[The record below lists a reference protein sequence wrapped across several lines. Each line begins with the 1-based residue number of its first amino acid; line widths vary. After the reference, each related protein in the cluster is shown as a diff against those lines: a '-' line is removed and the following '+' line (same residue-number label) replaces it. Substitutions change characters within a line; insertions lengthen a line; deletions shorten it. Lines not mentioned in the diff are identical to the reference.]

1 MEKNRINFSK
11 LVTNFLINFASV
23 FAILIIIIC
32 SISEYIYSDMI
43 LLKDIVTIG
52 VFSFI
57 SSIIFM
63 LIFSL
68 NKIGV
73 VTQYLLVYCFLSL
86 VILLLGYFLYIYDFV
101 YNSKLLF
108 VTIICM
114 IVGLIGILVYG
125 YLKNKKVDNS
135 LNANL
140 KNFKER
146 DK

>member
-1 MEKNRINFSK
+1 
-11 LVTNFLINFASV
+11 
-23 FAILIIIIC
+23 
-32 SISEYIYSDMI
+32 MI

-52 VFSFI
+52 VFSFV
-57 SSIIFM
+57 SSIILM

>member
-52 VFSFI
+52 VFSFV

-73 VTQYLLVYCFLSL
+73 VTQYLLVYCFLS
-86 VILLLGYFLYIYDFV
+86 I
-101 YNSKLLF
+101 
-108 VTIICM
+108 TT
-114 IVGLIGILVYG
+114 
-125 YLKNKKVDNS
+125 
-135 LNANL
+135 
-140 KNFKER
+140 
-146 DK
+146 

>member
-1 MEKNRINFSK
+1 MKNIKINFSK

-23 FAILIIIIC
+23 FAILIIITC
-32 SISEYIYSDMI
+32 AISEYIYSDMI
-43 LLKDIVTIG
+43 LLKDIIIIG
-52 VFSFI
+52 IVSFI
-57 SSIIFM
+57 SSVILM

-73 VTQYLLVYCFLSL
+73 VTQYLLVYCFLSI

-108 VTIICM
+108 ITIICM
-114 IVGLIGILVYG
+114 IVGLVCILIYG
-125 YLKNKKVDNS
+125 YIKNKKANNS